1 MLILQVE
8 FNTPEKTDL
17 AESVH
22 QRGQEVMDIR
32 AVRIKCMILRKGMT
46 LKSLSLKAGLSSRA
60 CSKALTA
67 PFPAAEEAIA
77 EFLGVPAQ
85 KLWPSRFNTD
95 GSRKRSRHN
104 QYKGIRIFRQCQ
116 NDKAA

>member
-8 FNTPEKTDL
+8 FNTPEKTDF

-77 EFLGVPAQ
+77 AFLGIPARQ
-85 KLWPSRFNTD
+85 LWPNRFNAD
-95 GSRKRSRHN
+95 GSRKCSRLSKYN
-104 QYKGIRIFRQCQ
+104 GIRIFRQCQ